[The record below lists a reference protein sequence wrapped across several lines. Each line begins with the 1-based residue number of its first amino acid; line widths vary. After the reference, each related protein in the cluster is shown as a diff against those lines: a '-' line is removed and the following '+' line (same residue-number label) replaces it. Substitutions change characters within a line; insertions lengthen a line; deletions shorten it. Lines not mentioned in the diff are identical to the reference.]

1 MATTSASKKR
11 MTSSGTTRS
20 AAKRPAKRASAASG
34 TAKSTSAKSQR
45 ASARSSSGRSTS
57 ARRASSGSA
66 ATASRRSSR
75 SPAAASNNHAA
86 ESVRDRLV
94 KGAVGALVGGA
105 AVGGLQRL
113 AGHYGRRQRVM
124 GIPVPNELSPRHLEK
139 LARNI
144 DLKDVFRQIGNAAE
158 QIEARSDDLRALSGQ
173 AKRLSRKLS

>member
-1 MATTSASKKR
+1 MATTSGSKKR
-11 MTSSGTTRS
+11 TASNGTTRS
-20 AAKRPAKRASAASG
+20 AAKQPSKRSSAASG
-34 TAKSTSAKSQR
+34 TAKSKS

-57 ARRASSGSA
+57 ARRASSASA
-66 ATASRRSSR
+66 ATTSRRSSR
-75 SPAAASNNHAA
+75 SPARASNNHAA

-124 GIPVPNELSPRHLEK
+124 GIPVPEELSPRHLEK

-158 QIEARSDDLRALSGQ
+158 HIEARSDDLRALSGQ
-173 AKRLSRKLS
+173 AKRLSRKLT